1 MPDGTLLLRLVPVLA
16 AFAAGLALRRL
27 GLAGPPAAARL
38 IALVASLGLPAL
50 VLGTVTRLPLAPSVA
65 LLPLAAAFIV
75 LASAPVA
82 LALVRSL
89 GLERREAGAVATGIL
104 IMNLA
109 VTYPFADAAWGAEG
123 VALLAFFD
131 FGNACVVL
139 TLVYALAAAHG
150 DAGARAGAVVRALLR
165 FPPAWA
171 LAAAVA
177 MNLSGLLPPAPL
189 LEGLRLAGIAGVLL
203 VVVALG
209 ILFRPPRPPRP
220 GVVLAVA
227 LRPALGLALAA
238 LWVAA
243 WELEGLAR
251 AVVLLGAA
259 APAGFNTLVFAGLH
273 GLDREAAAA
282 TVSLSFAAALV
293 YLPLLLLVL
302 G

>member
-1 MPDGTLLLRLVPVLA
+1 MPDGTLLLRLAPVLA

-65 LLPLAAAFIV
+65 LLPLAAAFVV
-75 LASAPVA
+75 LASAPLA
-82 LALVRSL
+82 LALTRALRL
-89 GLERREAGAVATGIL
+89 GRREAGAVATGIL

-150 DAGARAGAVVRALLR
+150 RAGARAGEVARALLR

-177 MNLSGLLPPAPL
+177 MNLSGLLPPAPV

-282 TVSLSFAAALV
+282 VVSLSFAAALV

>member
-1 MPDGTLLLRLVPVLA
+1 MPDATLLLRLVPVLA

-65 LLPLAAAFIV
+65 LLPLAAVFVV
-75 LASAPVA
+75 LASAPLA
-82 LALVRSL
+82 LALVRAL

-165 FPPAWA
+165 FPPVWA

-177 MNLSGLLPPAPL
+177 MNLSGLLPPAAL

-209 ILFRPPRPPRP
+209 ILFRPPCPPRP

-243 WELEGLAR
+243 WKLEGLAR

-282 TVSLSFAAALV
+282 TVSLSFAAALL

>member
-1 MPDGTLLLRLVPVLA
+1 MPDATLLLRLVPVLA

-27 GLAGPPAAARL
+27 GLAGPPAAARM
-38 IALVASLGLPAL
+38 IALVANLGLPAL

-65 LLPLAAAFIV
+65 LLPLAAVFVV
-75 LASAPVA
+75 LASAPLA
-82 LALVRSL
+82 LALVRAL

-165 FPPAWA
+165 FPPVWA

-177 MNLSGLLPPAPL
+177 MNLSGLLPPAAL

-209 ILFRPPRPPRP
+209 ILFRPPCPPRP

-243 WELEGLAR
+243 WKLEGLAR

-282 TVSLSFAAALV
+282 TVSLSFAAALL